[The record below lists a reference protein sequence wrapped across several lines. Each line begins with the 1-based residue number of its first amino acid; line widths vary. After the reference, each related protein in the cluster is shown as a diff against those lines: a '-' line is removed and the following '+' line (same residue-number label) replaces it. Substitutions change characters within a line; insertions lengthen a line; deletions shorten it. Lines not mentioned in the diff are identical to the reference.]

1 MSALI
6 PLPRITDDE
15 RRARLG
21 HRHLLAPG
29 RRAGTVEEVADAVVG
44 LHASDA
50 ATVYLSACARL
61 SEPSPAE
68 VERGLYE
75 DVTLVKLLSMR
86 RTIFAVSTG
95 LAPYVDAAAARAIAE
110 RERKT
115 LLKSLLGC
123 VDAARPWDARRLA
136 ETERA
141 VLETLAVRGE
151 ATTAELAKD
160 VPALKE
166 QIVASP
172 GKPYEGRQSVGSR
185 VLRLLASD
193 GHVRRS
199 RPRGSWTSSL
209 YPWAL
214 VPPLPEVPVREAKA
228 ELARRW
234 LASYGPATEA
244 DLKWWTGWTLRDTR
258 AALADVGVRKVVL
271 SHGEGF
277 ALDEDADARPAPVGD
292 WAALLPGLDP
302 TAMGWRDRDWYL
314 SPEHVPFLFDR
325 AGNVGPTV
333 WWNGRIVGGWAQHA
347 NGEIGWRLLEDTGRE
362 ASAAIETE
370 AARLSAWLGDVRV
383 TPRFRTPLERELVR

>member
-1 MSALI
+1 M
-6 PLPRITDDE
+6 
-15 RRARLG
+15 
-21 HRHLLAPG
+21 
-29 RRAGTVEEVADAVVG
+29 
-44 LHASDA
+44 
-50 ATVYLSACARL
+50 
-61 SEPSPAE
+61 
-68 VERGLYE
+68 
-75 DVTLVKLLSMR
+75 
-86 RTIFAVSTG
+86 
-95 LAPYVDAAAARAIAE
+95 
-110 RERKT
+110 
-115 LLKSLLGC
+115 
-123 VDAARPWDARRLA
+123 
-136 ETERA
+136 
-141 VLETLAVRGE
+141 
-151 ATTAELAKD
+151 
-160 VPALKE
+160 
-166 QIVASP
+166 
-172 GKPYEGRQSVGSR
+172 
-185 VLRLLASD
+185 
-193 GHVRRS
+193 
-199 RPRGSWTSSL
+199 
-209 YPWAL
+209 
-214 VPPLPEVPVREAKA
+214 REAKA